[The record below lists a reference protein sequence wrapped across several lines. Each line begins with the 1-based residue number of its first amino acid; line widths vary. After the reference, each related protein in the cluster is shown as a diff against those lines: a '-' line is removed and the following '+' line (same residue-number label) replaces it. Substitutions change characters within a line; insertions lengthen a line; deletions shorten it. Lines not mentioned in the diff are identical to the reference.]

1 MAYFLPSPRS
11 SDADSDQATETK
23 KKKKKRRQRDS
34 DAEQHSSGEA
44 RSHKNRSSEER
55 ESRKR
60 RYYDNKD
67 TKHDNG
73 FSPEKRR
80 RTEYADGRGDHVL
93 PSNHTLPTN
102 GLTHRH
108 LNGHIGMTGFSFS
121 DTELNVA
128 VEHISSN
135 C

>member
-1 MAYFLPSPRS
+1 MACFLSSPRS
-11 SDADSDQATETK
+11 SDADSDRATETK

-34 DAEQHSSGEA
+34 EAEQHSSGDA
-44 RSHKNRSSEER
+44 RSHKNRSSEEK

-60 RYYDNKD
+60 RYYDSKD

-80 RTEYADGRGDHVL
+80 RAEYADGRGDHVL
-93 PSNHTLPTN
+93 PSNHTSPTN
-102 GLTHRH
+102 GSTHRH

-121 DTELNVA
+121 QSFSNITRTLN
-128 VEHISSN
+128 
-135 C
+135 